1 MSSEFEFTCTPC
13 PALTLLVRRMIINHA
28 TYVSDTHTHNPCV
41 DRPSPPLLVF
51 FWFIFLSSA
60 LRFFL
65 STLSRVSKS
74 RGRNESV
81 TLVEL
86 NQGSGTFVICGVH
99 LDVESSCGGGGS
111 GATDNNVTNI
121 ITLPHRDIF

>member
-1 MSSEFEFTCTPC
+1 ML
-13 PALTLLVRRMIINHA
+13 A
-28 TYVSDTHTHNPCV
+28 THTHTTLA
-41 DRPSPPLLVF
+41 SIGLPPPFLVF
-51 FWFIFLSSA
+51 FGSF
-60 LRFFL
+60 FFL
-65 STLSRVSKS
+65 PPCVSSSPLLSRVSKS